1 MKNETLHK
9 LASISFSE
17 NLTLKIQA
25 VLEEND
31 EYAADEIVELGEEI
45 LSQLAAI
52 GFAVYLQQPNQKEVC
67 NDFLINLFSSSG
79 HDFNAGPL
87 YRWAANMVLIAEGDL
102 ANKIKPYFWEEVEG
116 KLVLNTK
123 IHHLA
128 SLRNEVMHGF
138 FVLPPE
144 RNQEEANKAA
154 LILEQ
159 CVNDNLFET
168 KWGTF
173 PFITTTGF
181 NGSWSV
187 YENDWEQFSNCYDFS
202 QLAARVRYE
211 WSASFQAEEKQFA
224 FESTKGNPKV
234 LAEVTKFL
242 ESNTKGALS
251 LWHRPFDPIGEAT
264 YKYLVQNIST
274 DHYLP
279 LFYSLNES
287 GVTYF
292 SSFLLHQVIQSLAE
306 HTKET
311 KINKDSLKALKE
323 LRAKCTL
330 KPVIILNA
338 IHISLFN
345 DKHLLNLA
353 NVFFDNDVLL
363 VGIGIH
369 HPYLNRYF
377 NKSIDCKAEAFIPS
391 QKQWKVTLENYL
403 RFKTNEN
410 SSSDNSDNELLEQ
423 IIKKMLATLKKRNP
437 IVAREF
443 ADANNFPMEFVH
455 ECFAILHP
463 YLNLSNKSFEVD
475 EIDELYEFPIEI
487 KESSRIFLTLGRRD
501 IKLEYQHKILSL

>member
-1 MKNETLHK
+1 MKNTSLENISLNRLPITL
-9 LASISFSE
+9 SE
-17 NLTLKIQA
+17 KMKA
-25 VLEEND
+25 VLNEDEN
-31 EYAADEIVELGEEI
+31 YAADELVELGEEV

-52 GFAVYLQQPNQKEVC
+52 GFAVYLQQPNQKEIF
-67 NDFLINLFSSSG
+67 NDFLINLFGSSG

-87 YRWAANMVLIAEGDL
+87 YRWAANMVLNAEGDL
-102 ANKIKPYFWEEVEG
+102 AHKIKPYFWDEVEG

-159 CVNDNLFET
+159 FVKDKLFET
-168 KWGTF
+168 NWGKF
-173 PFITTTGF
+173 SFLTTTGF
-181 NGSWSV
+181 NGNWSV
-187 YENDWEQFSNCYDFS
+187 DENDWEQFSNCYDFS

-211 WSASFQAEEKQFA
+211 WSASFQTEEKQFA
-224 FESTKGNPKV
+224 FESTNENSKV
-234 LAEVTKFL
+234 LAEINHFL
-242 ESNTKGALS
+242 ESNTKGALAI
-251 LWHRPFDPIGEAT
+251 WNRPFDPVGEAT

-279 LFYSLNES
+279 IYYTLHKS
-287 GVTYF
+287 GVTYL
-292 SSFLLHQVIQSLAE
+292 SSFLLHQVIQSLGE

-311 KINKDSLKALKE
+311 KINKDPLKAIKE
-323 LRAKCTL
+323 LRAKCNL
-330 KPVIILNA
+330 KPVIVLNA

-345 DKHLLNLA
+345 EKHLLNLA
-353 NVFFDNDVLL
+353 NVFFDNDILL
-363 VGIGIH
+363 IGIGVP
-369 HPYLNRYF
+369 HPFLNRYF
-377 NKSIDCKAEAFIPS
+377 NKSIDCKAEAFIPTE
-391 QKQWKVTLENYL
+391 KQWKVTLENYL

-410 SSSDNSDNELLEQ
+410 SSSDSSDTELLEK
-423 IIKKMLATLKKRNP
+423 IIKKMLATLKKGTS

-463 YLNLSNKSFEVD
+463 YFNLSNKSFELD

>member
-1 MKNETLHK
+1 MKNEILHK
-9 LASISFSE
+9 LVSSSFSE
-17 NLTLKIQA
+17 NLTRKIQA
-25 VLEEND
+25 VLDEAD
-31 EYAADEIVELGEEI
+31 EYAADELVELGEEI

-52 GFAVYLQQPNQKEVC
+52 GFAVYLQQPNQKEVF

-87 YRWAANMVLIAEGDL
+87 YRWAANMVLNSEGEL
-102 ANKIKPYFWEEVEG
+102 ANKIKPYFWEEIDG
-116 KLVLNTK
+116 KLVLNTQ

-159 CVNDNLFET
+159 CVYHNLFET
-168 KWGTF
+168 NWGTF
-173 PFITTTGF
+173 PFLTTTGF
-181 NGSWSV
+181 NGNWSIH
-187 YENDWEQFSNCYDFS
+187 ENDWEQFGNCYNFS

-224 FESTKGNPKV
+224 FEKTNENPKV
-234 LAEVTKFL
+234 LAEINQFL
-242 ESNTKGALS
+242 ESNSKGALAI
-251 LWHRPFDPIGEAT
+251 WHRPFDRVGEAT
-264 YKYLVQNIST
+264 YKFLVQNIST
-274 DHYLP
+274 DDYLP
-279 LFYSLNES
+279 IHYSLHNS

-292 SSFLLHQVIQSLAE
+292 SSFLLHQVIQRLGE

-311 KINKDSLKALKE
+311 KINKDPLKALKE

-330 KPVIILNA
+330 KPVIILNSV
-338 IHISLFN
+338 HISLFN
-345 DKHLLNLA
+345 DKHLLKLA
-353 NVFFDNDVLL
+353 NIFFDNDILL
-363 VGIGIH
+363 IGFGVH

-377 NKSIDCKAEAFIPS
+377 NKSIDCKAEAFIPTE
-391 QKQWKVTLENYL
+391 KQWKVTLENYL

-410 SSSDNSDNELLEQ
+410 SSSDSSDTELLTK
-423 IIKKMLATLKKRNP
+423 IIKKMLATLKKGTS

-501 IKLEYQHKILSL
+501 IKLEYKHKILSL

>member
-9 LASISFSE
+9 LVSSSFSE
-17 NLTLKIQA
+17 NLTRKIQA
-25 VLEEND
+25 VLKEED
-31 EYAADEIVELGEEI
+31 EYAADELVELGEEI

-52 GFAVYLQQPNQKEVC
+52 GFAVYLQQPNQKEVF

-87 YRWAANMVLIAEGDL
+87 YRWAANMVLNAEGDL
-102 ANKIKPYFWEEVEG
+102 ANKIKPYFWEDIDG
-116 KLVLNTK
+116 KLVLNTQN
-123 IHHLA
+123 HHLA

-168 KWGTF
+168 NWGTF
-173 PFITTTGF
+173 PFLTTTGF
-181 NGSWSV
+181 NGNWSV
-187 YENDWEQFSNCYDFS
+187 DENDWEQFSNCFDFS
-202 QLAARVRYE
+202 QLATRVRYE
-211 WSASFQAEEKQFA
+211 WSASFQVEEKQFA
-224 FESTKGNPKV
+224 FEKTNENPKV
-234 LAEVTKFL
+234 LAEINQFL
-242 ESNTKGALS
+242 ESNTKGALAI
-251 LWHRPFDPIGEAT
+251 WHRPFDIVGEST

-274 DHYLP
+274 EKYLP
-279 LFYSLNES
+279 IYYTLHES
-287 GVTYF
+287 GVTYL

-311 KINKDSLKALKE
+311 KINKDPLKALKE

-345 DKHLLNLA
+345 EKHLLNLA
-353 NVFFDNDVLL
+353 NVFFDNDILL
-363 VGIGIH
+363 VGIGIQ

-391 QKQWKVTLENYL
+391 EKQWKVTLVNYL

-410 SSSDNSDNELLEQ
+410 NSSEDTELTGK
-423 IIKKMLATLKKRNP
+423 IIKKMLATLKKGTP

-443 ADANNFPMEFVH
+443 ADANSFPMEFVH

-501 IKLEYQHKILSL
+501 IKLEYKHKILSL

>member
-1 MKNETLHK
+1 MKNEILYK
-9 LASISFSE
+9 IASNSFSE
-17 NLTLKIQA
+17 NLNQKIQA
-25 VLEEND
+25 VLEEEDN
-31 EYAADEIVELGEEI
+31 YAADELVELGEEI

-52 GFAVYLQQPNQKEVC
+52 GFAVYLRQPNQKEVF

-87 YRWAANMVLIAEGDL
+87 YRWAANMVLNAEGDL
-102 ANKIKPYFWEEVEG
+102 ANKIKSYFWEEVEG

-144 RNQEEANKAA
+144 RNREEADKIG
-154 LILEQ
+154 LILDQ
-159 CVNDNLFET
+159 CVQDNLFET
-168 KWGTF
+168 NWGTF
-173 PFITTTGF
+173 PFLNNNAF
-181 NGSWSV
+181 NGSWSIH
-187 YENDWEQFSNCYDFS
+187 ENNWEQFINCYDFS
-202 QLAARVRYE
+202 ELAARVRYE

-224 FESTKGNPKV
+224 FEKTNENPKV
-234 LAEVTKFL
+234 LAEINQFL
-242 ESNTKGALS
+242 EANNKGALAI
-251 LWHRPFDPIGEAT
+251 WHRPFDPVGEST
-264 YKYLVQNIST
+264 YKYLVQNISN

-279 LFYSLNES
+279 IFYSLHQS

-292 SSFLLHQVIQSLAE
+292 SSFLLHQVIQSLGE

-311 KINKDSLKALKE
+311 KINKDPLKALKE
-323 LRAKCTL
+323 LRAKCNL

-338 IHISLFN
+338 VHISLFN
-345 DKHLLNLA
+345 EKHLLKLA
-353 NVFFDNDVLL
+353 NVFFDNDILL
-363 VGIGIH
+363 VGIGVH
-369 HPYLNRYF
+369 HPFLNRYF
-377 NKSIDCKAEAFIPS
+377 NKSIDCKTEAFIPTE
-391 QKQWKVTLENYL
+391 KQWKVTLENYL

-410 SSSDNSDNELLEQ
+410 NSSEDTELMGK
-423 IIKKMLATLKKRNP
+423 IIKKMLATLKKGTP

-443 ADANNFPMEFVH
+443 ADANSFPMEFVH

-463 YLNLSNKSFEVD
+463 YLKLSNKSFEVD

>member
-1 MKNETLHK
+1 MKNEILHQ
-9 LASISFSE
+9 LISNSLSE

-25 VLEEND
+25 VLDESD
-31 EYAADEIVELGEEI
+31 EYAADELVELGEEI

-52 GFAVYLQQPNQKEVC
+52 GFAVYLQQPNQKEVF

-87 YRWAANMVLIAEGDL
+87 YRWAANMVLNAEGEL
-102 ANKIKPYFWEEVEG
+102 ANKIRPYFWEEIEG
-116 KLVLNTK
+116 KLILNTQ

-144 RNQEEANKAA
+144 RNRDEADKIA

-168 KWGTF
+168 NWGTF
-173 PFITTTGF
+173 PFLTSTGF
-181 NGSWSV
+181 NGNWSIH
-187 YENDWEQFSNCYDFS
+187 ENNWEQFSNCYDFS

-224 FESTKGNPKV
+224 FESTKENSKV
-234 LAEVTKFL
+234 LSEVNHFL
-242 ESNTKGALS
+242 ESNSKGALAI
-251 LWHRPFDPIGEAT
+251 WHRPFDPIGEAT
-264 YKYLVQNIST
+264 YKYLVQNISNE
-274 DHYLP
+274 HYLP
-279 LFYSLNES
+279 IFYSLHQS

-292 SSFLLHQVIQSLAE
+292 SSFLLHQVIQSLGE

-311 KINKDSLKALKE
+311 KINKDPLKALKE

-338 IHISLFN
+338 VQISIFN
-345 DKHLLNLA
+345 EKHLLNLA
-353 NVFFDNDVLL
+353 NVFFDNDILL
-363 VGIGIH
+363 IGIGVH
-369 HPYLNRYF
+369 HPFLNRYF
-377 NKSIDCKAEAFIPS
+377 NKSIDCKAEAFIPTE
-391 QKQWKVTLENYL
+391 KQWKVTLENYL

-410 SSSDNSDNELLEQ
+410 SSSDSSDTELLTK
-423 IIKKMLATLKKRNP
+423 IIKKMLATLKKGTS

-463 YLNLSNKSFEVD
+463 YLNLSNKYFEVD